1 MAPDPLGIR
10 CYTNFTDVQFLYL
23 DLGKKYYSFHEEVL
37 EPLVKDDIS
46 DDELLISPEC
56 MVTWR

>member
-1 MAPDPLGIR
+1 MARDPLGIR
-10 CYTNFTDVQFLYL
+10 CYANFDVQFLYL
-23 DLGKKYYSFHEEVL
+23 DLGKKYYSFHEKIL

-56 MVTWR
+56 MVTWK